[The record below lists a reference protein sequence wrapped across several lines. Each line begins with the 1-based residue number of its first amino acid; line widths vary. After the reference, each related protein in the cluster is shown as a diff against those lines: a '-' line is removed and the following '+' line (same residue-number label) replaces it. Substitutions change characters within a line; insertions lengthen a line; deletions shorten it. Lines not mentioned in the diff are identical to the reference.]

1 MISPSNR
8 RSVFAYHV
16 VLCTATHLPVRP
28 GRSASH
34 QLMQRILRKNRCEV
48 EQACETKQLRKT
60 YLYRDVC
67 TWKSKCKKK
76 YALHNIVYTD
86 VAVDLFQCCQLLRS
100 MRWTCSCDIAMGRWK
115 VYWDMGQEWWNAHM
129 FGKSRFAC
137 VNEIINYMYILYF
150 PRLTNCSFVE
160 STSKTFSCKVGKGV
174 LWAVLLLGS
183 LAHLVFDS
191 LISQVAT
198 HIQYSS
204 APLTTGGS

>member
-48 EQACETKQLRKT
+48 EKESETKQRRKT

-86 VAVDLFQCCQLLRS
+86 VAVDLFNAASFCGCCR
-100 MRWTCSCDIAMGRWK
+100 D
-115 VYWDMGQEWWNAHM
+115 
-129 FGKSRFAC
+129 
-137 VNEIINYMYILYF
+137 
-150 PRLTNCSFVE
+150 
-160 STSKTFSCKVGKGV
+160 
-174 LWAVLLLGS
+174 
-183 LAHLVFDS
+183 
-191 LISQVAT
+191 
-198 HIQYSS
+198 
-204 APLTTGGS
+204 PLTWGGLAYAILQWDGERFIGTWAKTGEMPICSVNLDLRVWKKL

>member
-1 MISPSNR
+1 MYVYMLSDRKVLVKSCNYLRRPFMVCWEPSRKRLSEFAKVTFLFAKGYHFLFSLANMISPSNR

-100 MRWTCSCDIAMGRWK
+100 FEMRWTCSCDIAMGR
-115 VYWDMGQEWWNAHM
+115 
-129 FGKSRFAC
+129 
-137 VNEIINYMYILYF
+137 
-150 PRLTNCSFVE
+150 
-160 STSKTFSCKVGKGV
+160 
-174 LWAVLLLGS
+174 
-183 LAHLVFDS
+183 
-191 LISQVAT
+191 
-198 HIQYSS
+198 
-204 APLTTGGS
+204 